1 MRWITEENYE
11 EVMQTVVEPYLA
23 ERRTEGYDERVPGQP
38 IYYEHFTTETPKG
51 VIVISHGFT
60 ESVKKFY
67 ESIYYML
74 QAGYEVF
81 GIDHRGHGRS
91 YRHNQDLLVV
101 HVEHFRDYVLDLKHL
116 VDTVVKPATGSLPLY
131 LYCHSM
137 GGCVGAWIIED
148 YPELFNKAVLSSPML
163 GLGFGKIPTPV
174 VYAVASLKGMG
185 AKKVLPMNPQAG
197 FATEPDFENSCD
209 SSECRYLYY
218 HKKRLADELLQTQA
232 PSINWGKESVKATK
246 RVTSKHWT
254 GRITIPVLLCQAG
267 ADTVVK
273 NESQDLFASRTPHCE
288 LYKVPG
294 MKHELYMTDSEVLI
308 TYWEKVFKFLG

>member
-11 EVMQTVVEPYLA
+11 EVMQTVVEPFLA
-23 ERRTEGYDERVPGQP
+23 ERRTEGYDERVAGQP
-38 IYYEHFTTETPKG
+38 IYYEHFTADAPKG

-67 ESIYYML
+67 EAIYYML

-81 GIDHRGHGRS
+81 GLDHRGHGRS
-91 YRHNQDLLVV
+91 YRHNQDPLVV
-101 HVEHFRDYVLDLKHL
+101 HVEHFQDYVLDLKHL
-116 VDTVVKPATGSLPLY
+116 VDTVVKPAAGSLPLY

-137 GGCVGAWIIED
+137 GGCIGAWTIES

-174 VYAVASLKGMG
+174 VYAVASLKGIG
-185 AKKVLPMNPQAG
+185 AKKALPMAPQQG
-197 FATEPDFENSCD
+197 FVTEPDFEKSCD

-232 PSINWGKESVKATK
+232 ASINWGKEAVKATK
-246 RVTSKHWT
+246 RVTSKYQT
-254 GRITIPVLLCQAG
+254 GKISIPVLVCQAG

-273 NESQDLFASRTPHCE
+273 NESEDLFVSRVPQSE
-288 LYKVPG
+288 MYKVPD

-308 TYWEKVFKFLG
+308 PYWEKIFKFLG